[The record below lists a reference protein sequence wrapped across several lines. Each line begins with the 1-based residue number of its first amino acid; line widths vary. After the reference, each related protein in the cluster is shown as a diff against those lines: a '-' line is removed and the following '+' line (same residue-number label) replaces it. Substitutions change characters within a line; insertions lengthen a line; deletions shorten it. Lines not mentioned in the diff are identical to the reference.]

1 MWGIKKIMTF
11 FTDMWLNSGN
21 NKDMYPVTVEP
32 K

>member
-1 MWGIKKIMTF
+1 MTF